1 MFPSMVQTARWYTLF
16 PLFFH
21 IFRTLMQ
28 TGQNVLPKSWNTEK
42 TQVQQEMMDNFG
54 KNLPDLM
61 LEI

>member
-1 MFPSMVQTARWYTLF
+1 
-16 PLFFH
+16 
-21 IFRTLMQ
+21 MQ